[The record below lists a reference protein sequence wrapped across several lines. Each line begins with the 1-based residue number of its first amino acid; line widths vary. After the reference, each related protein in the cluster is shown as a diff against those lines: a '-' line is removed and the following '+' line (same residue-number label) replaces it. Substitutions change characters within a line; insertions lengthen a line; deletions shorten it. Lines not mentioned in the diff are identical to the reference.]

1 MEPIS
6 DKKNQNI
13 YRIGFRRSDLHIPLE
28 KSKIYFLIKIEKT
41 KKANI
46 ALNAKILYT
55 IYYIALT
62 FFAFLAKK

>member
-46 ALNAKILYT
+46 AKNAI
-55 IYYIALT
+55 
-62 FFAFLAKK
+62 FA